1 MKRLLL
7 MTALVGM
14 LGVGGAAAVAASHT
28 STFKRTLCHR
38 TLSAK
43 KPYVKI
49 TVSTKAAFRGHL
61 RHPADIWPVPAG
73 GCPKV
78 ALTPTQGGT
87 VLTAALR
94 GSNEVPPADPD
105 GTGTATFRMIKGAAV
120 ICFTITVKDIV
131 LPATGAHIHQG
142 TTGVNG
148 NVVVPLKAPDASGSA
163 TGCVNSSRT
172 LVAAIL
178 ANPGGYY
185 ANVHTTDYPNG
196 AIRGQLAA
204 A

>member
-7 MTALVGM
+7 ATALVAL
-14 LGVGGAAAVAASHT
+14 LGGTTAPMAASDA
-28 STFKRTLCHR
+28 SAVKRTLCHR
-38 TLSAK
+38 TASAK

-49 TVSTKAAFRGHL
+49 TVSTKAALQGHL
-61 RHPADIWPVPAG
+61 KRHAADIYPVPAG

-87 VLTAALR
+87 VLTATLA

-105 GTGTATFRMIKGAAV
+105 GSGTATFRMISGAAV
-120 ICFTITVKDIV
+120 VCFTITVEDIT
-131 LPATGAHIHQG
+131 LPATGAHIHVG
-142 TTGVNG
+142 AAGVNG
-148 NVVVPLKAPDASGSA
+148 GIVVALNAPDAAGSA
-163 TGCVNSSRT
+163 SGCVNSSRS

-178 ANPGGYY
+178 ANPSGYY

-196 AIRGQLAA
+196 AVRGQLAA